1 MLKQRL
7 LTALILLP
15 IFSAAL
21 FFLPDPLWAGF
32 LSIGIIGGLIEWA
45 KLAGFSK
52 NSLFIYIASSCI
64 LIVLLFAIIY
74 CQSNLTPF
82 SLYIY
87 ITTLVFWSIVA
98 PLWMHFKWQ
107 VNSVVYGVIGW
118 IVMLP
123 TWLAFID
130 LRSHGAFF
138 LLTLL
143 GTVWIADSAAYFSGR
158 KFGKHKLAPLI
169 SPKKTWEGVVGAFI
183 TITIYG
189 FILVNFNL
197 TESFLDKIAFPK
209 LGLVILVAWGITIF
223 SIIGDLFESMIK
235 RQYGAKDSGNI
246 FPGHG
251 GVLDRIDSLTAT
263 MPILALGLMVLKI

>member
-15 IFSAAL
+15 IFSLAL
-21 FFLPDPLWAGF
+21 FFLPEPLWAGF
-32 LSIGIIGGLIEWA
+32 LLIGIIGGLIEWA

-52 NSLFIYIASSCI
+52 NSLFAYLAISCV
-64 LIVLLFAIIY
+64 LIGGLFIIR
-74 CQSNLTPF
+74 CQSDLAHIF
-82 SLYIY
+82 LYIY
-87 ITTLVFWSIVA
+87 IAAFIFWLAVA
-98 PLWMHFKWQ
+98 PLWLHFKWQ
-107 VNSVVYGVIGW
+107 ANSVIYAVIGW
-118 IVMLP
+118 VVLLP

-130 LRSHGAFF
+130 LRSYGAFF

-209 LGLVILVAWGITIF
+209 LVLVIFVLWGITIF

-235 RQYGAKDSGNI
+235 RQYGVKDSGNI

-263 MPILALGLMVLKI
+263 MPILALGLMLLKV